1 MAMQAGE
8 IEKLIKEA
16 FPDADLSELQ
26 LPWKEG
32 DADKEEFAGKII
44 LTAKSK
50 YAPQIVDSKKQ
61 KLPKGVK
68 AMSGDR
74 VRFVA
79 SLYAYE
85 QTEKVREGKKTVEVT
100 VYGVSLQLNVVQVI
114 EKNAGGSGLSELDD
128 IDGWVPDEAD
138 GFDEAWLG
146 ADDLPCGPVRIHAQH
161 QRDQPGHDRRVAGG
175 LEMHLL
181 RAAAGHQ
188 PHHRLAAVHAEIL
201 GLEFL
206 GEGRQL
212 LAQVDQ
218 ILVALGPVAEEGE
231 LVDDVL
237 LRLLGAGWGDG
248 IHGRIIARLP
258 HRRVAAPWRRGALSP
273 WPRSSG
279 CPGRRLR

>member
-1 MAMQAGE
+1 MAKQKKVNIVTPVGVAAFAYFHKPDTGKKYSDNKFKGKLVLDGDTDLSALE
-8 IEKLIKEA
+8 EKLRAFAAEA

-138 GFDEAWLG
+138 GFDEDE
-146 ADDLPCGPVRIHAQH
+146 DDTSGE
-161 QRDQPGHDRRVAGG
+161 DDAGG
-175 LEMHLL
+175 D
-181 RAAAGHQ
+181 
-188 PHHRLAAVHAEIL
+188 
-201 GLEFL
+201 F
-206 GEGRQL
+206 
-212 LAQVDQ
+212 
-218 ILVALGPVAEEGE
+218 
-231 LVDDVL
+231 
-237 LRLLGAGWGDG
+237 
-248 IHGRIIARLP
+248 
-258 HRRVAAPWRRGALSP
+258 
-273 WPRSSG
+273 
-279 CPGRRLR
+279 